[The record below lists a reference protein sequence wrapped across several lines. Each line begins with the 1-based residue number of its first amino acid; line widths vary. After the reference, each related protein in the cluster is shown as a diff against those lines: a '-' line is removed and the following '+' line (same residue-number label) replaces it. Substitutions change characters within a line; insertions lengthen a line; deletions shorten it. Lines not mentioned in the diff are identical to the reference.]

1 MATVAQLLQI
11 KGANVWKISPD
22 VTMYDALVLMA
33 EKDIGALLVVEGDQ
47 VIGIL
52 TERDYAR
59 KVALKG
65 KTSQTA
71 LVKDIMTTQIIYVT
85 PDQTVEECMAIMTN
99 RHFRHL
105 PVVENGKLAGI
116 VSIGD
121 AVKSVIEDKEF
132 LIGELEKYIVGARF

>member
-121 AVKSVIEDKEF
+121 AVKSVIEDK
-132 LIGELEKYIVGARF
+132 

>member
-47 VIGIL
+47 FIGIL